1 MPTIDSTLLVDVP
14 YYCVRKISSPEDEA
28 SDRIVYSGQMP
39 LRSILDLSTNE
50 NVREFLQDAEGLKRR
65 KPTQVHRAIKDTL
78 ENRPEMFSVLNGGVV
93 IVARIS
99 ENNEKTKTL
108 RLLKPSIING
118 SQTQGVVKGFLD
130 GREED
135 QDSLS
140 VHVKF
145 ELIITSDDGLIA
157 EISIARNSQ
166 DDVQPISIIGRRGQ
180 LDELNE
186 RIRQQQPKK
195 RLRRS
200 ETQRPS
206 DMNDIIDTERL
217 LKVIAALLPKTLQW
231 KSGEFSKAYTYD
243 RPTTCL
249 KDFALIE
256 MRAKDPS
263 DAQHKLSKKVY
274 EFYLDIAPKALKI
287 YEKWKRHQGFQGTGI
302 HSLKRDDDR
311 RTILEVPDGILFPIF
326 AALSEFA
333 VKGQD
338 GWDIVIPPQLSDGKL
353 IQAAKSCYIDIARS
367 KPDAMGKTK
376 ACYMHMQQITSIY
389 RELLPQNS

>member
-1 MPTIDSTLLVDVP
+1 MATIDSPPLVDVP

-28 SDRIVYSGQMP
+28 NDRAVYSGQMP
-39 LRSILDLSTNE
+39 LRSILNLSTNE
-50 NVREFLQDAEGLKRR
+50 NVREFLQDAEGLQRR

-99 ENNEKTKTL
+99 ENNEKTKAL
-108 RLLKPSIING
+108 RLLNPSIING
-118 SQTQGVVKGFLD
+118 SQTQGVVKKFLA

-145 ELIITSDDGLIA
+145 ELIITSDDNLIA

-186 RIRQQQPKK
+186 RIRQQQPGR

-200 ETQRPS
+200 ETQRAS
-206 DMNDIIDTERL
+206 AMNDIVDTERL

-256 MRAKDPS
+256 KRAKDPS
-263 DAQHKLSKKVY
+263 DAQHQLSKKVY

-287 YEKWKRHQGFQGTGI
+287 SAKWKQHQGFHGTKI
-302 HSLKRDDDR
+302 HSIKRADDGR
-311 RTILEVPDGILFPIF
+311 ILEVPDGILFPIF

-333 VKGQD
+333 TKGQD

-367 KPDAMGKTK
+367 KPDTMGKTK

>member
-1 MPTIDSTLLVDVP
+1 MTTIDPTSLVDIP
-14 YYCVRKISSPEDEA
+14 YYCIRKISSPEDEA
-28 SDRIVYSGQMP
+28 SDRVVYSGQMP
-39 LRSILDLSTNE
+39 LRSILKLSTHE
-50 NVREFLQDAEGLKRR
+50 NVREFLQDAEGRKKRR
-65 KPTQVHRAIKDTL
+65 PTQVHRAIRDTL
-78 ENRPEMFSVLNGGVV
+78 DNRPEMFSVLNGGVV

-108 RLLKPSIING
+108 RLLGPSIING
-118 SQTQGVVKGFLD
+118 SQTQGVVKEFLA

-180 LDELNE
+180 LNELND
-186 RIRQQQPKK
+186 RIGQRR

-206 DMNDIIDTERL
+206 ETNDIVDTERL

-231 KSGEFSKAYTYD
+231 KPGEFSKAYTYD

-256 MRAKDPS
+256 KRAKDAS
-263 DAQHKLSKKVY
+263 DLQHDLAKKVY
-274 EFYLDIAPKALKI
+274 EFYLDIAPKALEI
-287 YEKWKRHQGFQGTGI
+287 SEKWKRHQGFQGTGLRSI
-302 HSLKRDDDR
+302 ERDGK
-311 RTILEVPDGILFPIF
+311 TITEVPDGILFPIF
-326 AALSEFA
+326 ASLSEFA
-333 VKGQD
+333 AKGAD
-338 GWDIVIPPQLSDGKL
+338 GWEIKIPPELSDDKL

-389 RELLPQNS
+389 KELTSK